1 MVPRDTHE
9 LAAFQKVVDATRVF
23 EASLQAEGFLEVS
36 YIQEVGS
43 EARKVRGDRLLAYAA
58 DVDIHFAARKRAA
71 ALAAARAVLLDA
83 TDTSA
88 SLVGG
93 WVADGAVQSHVV
105 PPHMNYFNNVQE
117 RSADQLLVDG
127 FVGSE

>member
-1 MVPRDTHE
+1 MHFGCSCEPESSSCENLTPVHPLQLVPKDTHE

-43 EARKVRGDRLLAYAA
+43 EARKVRGDRLLSYAA
-58 DVDIHFAARKRAA
+58 DVDIHFAAKKRAA

-88 SLVGG
+88 SLVG
-93 WVADGAVQSHVV
+93 
-105 PPHMNYFNNVQE
+105 
-117 RSADQLLVDG
+117 
-127 FVGSE
+127 